1 MFSTNIY
8 AKKSERKCLIPQPE
22 RQKRNVGVW
31 MECCGGLHRNNILK
45 SGSVGLKYQKK
56 NVFKGHVQLC
66 GLFFVDI
73 ARQNKVNV
81 EIPTSPP
88 TEAFN

>member
-8 AKKSERKCLIPQPE
+8 AKKIRKEMLNTATGAPEKERWSLDGVLWWPAPEQHLEIWQCGTEIP
-22 RQKRNVGVW
+22 
-31 MECCGGLHRNNILK
+31 
-45 SGSVGLKYQKK
+45 KK